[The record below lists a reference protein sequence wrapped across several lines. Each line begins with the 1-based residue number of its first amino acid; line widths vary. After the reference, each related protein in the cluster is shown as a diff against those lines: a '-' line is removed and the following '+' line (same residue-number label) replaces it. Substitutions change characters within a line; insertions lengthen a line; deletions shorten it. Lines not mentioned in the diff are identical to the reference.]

1 MSAVFLGFPGECG
14 DTTTD
19 SLVQRTPLLELTSH
33 SDVLIAADWMAG
45 GSQVVTASWD
55 RAAILHD
62 TESGDVVNVLT
73 GKAFISLLCPHDGHD
88 QELSDVCADLILYLR

>member
-14 DTTTD
+14 DATTD
-19 SLVQRTPLLELTSH
+19 SLIQRTPLLELTSH

-62 TESGDVVNVLT
+62 AESGDVVNVLT
-73 GKAFISLLCPHDGHD
+73 GKAFISLLC
-88 QELSDVCADLILYLR
+88 

>member
-1 MSAVFLGFPGECG
+1 MIFLWFPGEYG
-14 DTTTD
+14 EPSSD

-33 SDVLIAADWMAG
+33 TDVLIAADWMAG

-62 TESGDVVNVLT
+62 AESGDVVNVLT
-73 GKAFISLLCPHDGHD
+73 GEA
-88 QELSDVCADLILYLR
+88 V

>member
-1 MSAVFLGFPGECG
+1 MPSVNAVFLGFPGECG

-19 SLVQRTPLLELTSH
+19 SLIQRTPLLELTSH

-62 TESGDVVNVLT
+62 AESGDVVNVLT
-73 GKAFISLLCPHDGHD
+73 GKAFMSLLC
-88 QELSDVCADLILYLR
+88 